1 MEDCLMQVTNPV
13 IGVDVSK
20 DTLACSFLE
29 SSNDTVVLNDEPHI
43 FRLLEDL
50 SPGTAVAMES
60 TGRYHLL
67 LARLAFQAGMRVYVL
82 NAQDV
87 FFYAKALGTRG
98 KTDRTDAQVIAR
110 YATEHQHKLH
120 LWCPGTLCQRR
131 IEELIR
137 RRAGV
142 TTHRAALQQLLGDQ
156 DALQT
161 ELHEIRLQFA
171 RLLDE
176 IDRQIEHELQADP
189 ELRTGSALL
198 QTITGIGPVGSAML
212 AALLTRI
219 PFANADALVAYSG
232 LDPRPNDSGRKQGI
246 RRLSKRGPPEL
257 RRQMYLAGFSA
268 ARSKALKPLYLS
280 IRARGFAP
288 TQAIVI
294 LGRKLLRAAWA
305 VWKSR
310 QPFDPA
316 LLGSPKACART

>member
-1 MEDCLMQVTNPV
+1 MQAINPV
-13 IGVDVSK
+13 VGVDVSK
-20 DTLACSFLE
+20 DTLACSNLE
-29 SSNDTVVLNDEPHI
+29 CSSDNIVLNDEQHI
-43 FRLLEDL
+43 ASWLDQL
-50 SPGTAVAMES
+50 PAGTVVAMES

-67 LARLAFQAGMRVYVL
+67 LARLALQAGMRVHVL

-110 YATEHQHKLH
+110 YAAEHQSKLH
-120 LWCPGTLCQRR
+120 LWCPGSLSQSRL
-131 IEELIR
+131 EELIR

-142 TTHRAALQQLLGDQ
+142 TTHRSALQQLLGDQ
-156 DALQT
+156 ESLQQSLRQIQ
-161 ELHEIRLQFA
+161 LHFDQ
-171 RLLDE
+171 LLAE
-176 IDRQIEHELQADP
+176 IDRQIDHEIDADP
-189 ELRTGSALL
+189 ELRKGSALL

-212 AALLTRI
+212 TSVLARI

-232 LDPRPNDSGRKQGI
+232 MDPRPNDSGRKQGV
-246 RRLSKRGPPEL
+246 RRLSKRGPPQL

-288 TQAIVI
+288 TQAFII

-305 VWKSR
+305 VWRSR
-310 QPFDPA
+310 KPFDPA
-316 LLGSPKACART
+316 LLGGVNACLKP